1 VTRAIQACVMRVLGA
16 GTPCDLSRPLAELG
30 IDSLMAV
37 ELKNLMKTE
46 VGIDV
51 PVVLILQGVSIE
63 GLAAAVLDDVA
74 RAVLR
79 DHAAD
84 SRTPA
89 AAEELEVVELE
100 I

>member
-1 VTRAIQACVMRVLGA
+1 
-16 GTPCDLSRPLAELG
+16 
-30 IDSLMAV
+30 
-37 ELKNLMKTE
+37 